1 MAILHRHALLGP
13 TAADPVGVRV
23 DLAVLQLTGVPRS
36 VLRGLFSNDCVTRN
50 GQPCTEPAA
59 RGQPGD
65 RIDVRWDPQTRYRD
79 APKTRVDTQFR
90 IAFEDSHLIV
100 VEKAAGI
107 LTVPTD
113 RRETDTLVHRVAR
126 HLSRGPRITQRA
138 WIVHRLDRD
147 TSGLLVF
154 GKSEGVAARIK
165 DQFEAR
171 KPERQYAAIVAG
183 RVEQGAGTFRSWLHT
198 DDALDQVSRAEPGAG
213 KLAISH
219 YRVAERLRGATFVRV
234 TLETGR
240 RNQIRVHFADAGHP
254 VLGDVR
260 YQREAAVHPAWT
272 APRLALHAQTLGF
285 VHPVTGQPVAV
296 TSELPDVFGR
306 FLKAA
311 G

>member
-1 MAILHRHALLGP
+1 MPLLHRHTLLEP
-13 TAADPVGVRV
+13 TALRV
-23 DLAVLQLTGVPRS
+23 DLAVQQLTQVPRT
-36 VLRGLFSNDCVTRN
+36 VLRGLFSNGCITLN
-50 GQPCTEPAA
+50 SLPCTEPAA
-59 RGQPGD
+59 RGSPGD
-65 RIDVRWDPQTRYRD
+65 RIDVRWDPATRYRD
-79 APKTRVDTQFR
+79 HPKPRVDTQFR
-90 IAFEDSHLIV
+90 VAFEDKHLIV
-100 VEKAAGI
+100 VEKVAGI

-154 GKSEGVAARIK
+154 GKSEEVAARIK

-171 KPERQYAAIVAG
+171 KPARQYAALVAG
-183 RVEQGAGTFRSWLHT
+183 RVQEGAGTFRSWLHT
-198 DDALDQVSRAEPGAG
+198 DEALDQVSRAEPGAG
-213 KLAISH
+213 KLAITH

-240 RNQIRVHFADAGHP
+240 RNQIRVHFGDAGHP

-260 YQREAAVHPAWT
+260 YHSEQARHALWT

-296 TSELPDVFGR
+296 TSELPETFDR
-306 FLKAA
+306 FLRAA
-311 G
+311 R